1 MKKGK
6 RVVLSAFLFLLLGV
20 IAACGKSSEQ
30 VGQQLQVFYLNKEE
44 TEIISMP
51 YEAVHTS
58 KEREDL
64 VRELLNAL
72 ESQPK
77 EPGLQSAI
85 GGFSVKDCIVRES
98 QVTLNFSKE
107 YEMQHFTREVLAR
120 AAIVKTLTQL
130 DFVQLVLFQVE
141 GKNLADSLGEEV
153 GVLSSDSFLD
163 NTGQEMKK
171 YEETT
176 INLYFANATGDSLVK
191 VNRKLHYNTN
201 ISLEKLVVEQ
211 IVAGPLNSKNYVSEI
226 YPTVN
231 KETKI
236 IGVSVKDGICY
247 VNLSNHFLTPMESV
261 TPDITLFS
269 LVNSLTELPGIVKVQ
284 FAIEGD
290 TKVTFGEKYQFT
302 ALFERNLQLTKEGRS
317 NE

>member
-51 YEAVHTS
+51 YEAVHTP

-85 GGFSVKDCIVRES
+85 RGFLVKDCIVRES

-130 DFVQLVLFQVE
+130 DSVQLVLFQVE

>member
-51 YEAVHTS
+51 YEGVHTP

-85 GGFSVKDCIVRES
+85 RGFIVKDCIVRES

>member
-51 YEAVHTS
+51 YEAVHTP

-85 GGFSVKDCIVRES
+85 RGFLVKDCIVRES

-107 YEMQHFTREVLAR
+107 YEIQHFTREVLAR

-302 ALFERNLQLTKEGRS
+302 SLFERNLQLTKEGRS

>member
-51 YEAVHTS
+51 YEAVHTP

-85 GGFSVKDCIVRES
+85 RGFSVKDCIVRES

>member
-6 RVVLSAFLFLLLGV
+6 RAVLSAFLFLLLGV

-51 YEAVHTS
+51 YEAVHTP

-85 GGFSVKDCIVRES
+85 RGFLVKDCIVRES

-302 ALFERNLQLTKEGRS
+302 TLFERNLQLTKEGRS

>member
-51 YEAVHTS
+51 YEAVHTP

-85 GGFSVKDCIVRES
+85 RGFLVKDCIVRES

-302 ALFERNLQLTKEGRS
+302 TLFERNLQLTKEGRS

>member
-85 GGFSVKDCIVRES
+85 RGFSVKDCIVRES

>member
-51 YEAVHTS
+51 YEAVHTP

-85 GGFSVKDCIVRES
+85 RGFLVKDCIVRES

>member
-30 VGQQLQVFYLNKEE
+30 VGQQLLVFYLNKEE

-51 YEAVHTS
+51 YEAVHTP

-85 GGFSVKDCIVRES
+85 RGFLVKDCIVRES

-211 IVAGPLNSKNYVSEI
+211 IVAGPLDSKNYVSEI

>member
-51 YEAVHTS
+51 YEAVHTP

-85 GGFSVKDCIVRES
+85 RGFSVKDCIVRES

-302 ALFERNLQLTKEGRS
+302 TLFERNLQLTKEGRS

>member
-51 YEAVHTS
+51 YEAVHTP

-85 GGFSVKDCIVRES
+85 RGFLVKDCIVRES

-211 IVAGPLNSKNYVSEI
+211 IVAGPLDSKNYVSEI

>member
-51 YEAVHTS
+51 YEAVHTP

-85 GGFSVKDCIVRES
+85 RGFLVKDCIVRES

-302 ALFERNLQLTKEGRS
+302 ALFERDLQLTKEGRS

>member
-1 MKKGK
+1 MKKKK
-6 RVVLSAFLFLLLGV
+6 RRICCLFLLVLLFTV
-20 IAACGKSSEQ
+20 VACGKEERKKEQ
-30 VGQQLQVFYLNKEE
+30 ELQIFYLNKEE
-44 TEIISMP
+44 TEILSLP
-51 YEAVHTS
+51 YEAQHS
-58 KEREDL
+58 MEEKEKL
-64 VRELLNAL
+64 VFELLEAL
-72 ESQPK
+72 ETQPN
-77 EPGLQSAI
+77 EPGLHAAI
-85 GGFSVKDCIVRES
+85 KDFSIKDCIIWES
-98 QVTLNFSKE
+98 QVTLNFTKD

-130 DFVQLVLFQVE
+130 EFVQLVLFQVE
-141 GKNLADSLGEEV
+141 GKNLADSLGKEV
-153 GVLSSDSFLD
+153 GVLSADSFLD

-176 INLYFANATGDSLVK
+176 LNLYFANETGDQLVK

-211 IVAGPLNSKNYVSEI
+211 IVAGPLNNKNDIAEI
-226 YPTVN
+226 FPTVN

-247 VNLSNHFLTPMESV
+247 VNFSNLFLTTMGTV
-261 TPDITLFS
+261 TPDVAIYS
-269 LVNSLTELPGIVKVQ
+269 LVNSLTELPGILKVQ

-302 ALFERNLQLTKEGRS
+302 TLFERNTDLTEKRKEP
-317 NE
+317 

>member
-1 MKKGK
+1 MKKKK
-6 RVVLSAFLFLLLGV
+6 RRICCLFLLVLLFTV
-20 IAACGKSSEQ
+20 VACGKEERKKEQ
-30 VGQQLQVFYLNKEE
+30 ELQIFYLNKEE
-44 TEIISMP
+44 TEILSLP
-51 YEAVHTS
+51 YEAQHS
-58 KEREDL
+58 LEEKEKL
-64 VRELLNAL
+64 VFELLEAL
-72 ESQPK
+72 ETQPN
-77 EPGLQSAI
+77 EPGLQAAI
-85 GGFSVKDCIVRES
+85 KDFSIKDCIIWES
-98 QVTLNFSKE
+98 QVTLNFTKD

-130 DFVQLVLFQVE
+130 EFVQLVLFQVE
-141 GKNLADSLGEEV
+141 GKNLADSLGKEV
-153 GVLSSDSFLD
+153 GVLSADSFLD

-176 INLYFANATGDSLVK
+176 LNLYFANETGDQLVK

-211 IVAGPLNSKNYVSEI
+211 IVAGPLNNKNDIAEI
-226 YPTVN
+226 FPTVN

-247 VNLSNHFLTPMESV
+247 VNFSNLFLTPVGTV
-261 TPDITLFS
+261 TPDVAIYS
-269 LVNSLTELPGIVKVQ
+269 LVNSLTELPGILKVQ

-302 ALFERNLQLTKEGRS
+302 TLFERNTDLTEKRKEP
-317 NE
+317 

>member
-6 RVVLSAFLFLLLGV
+6 RAVLSAFLFLLLGV

-51 YEAVHTS
+51 YEAVHTP

-302 ALFERNLQLTKEGRS
+302 TLFERNLQLTKEGRS

>member
-1 MKKGK
+1 MKKKK
-6 RVVLSAFLFLLLGV
+6 RRICCLFLLVLLFTV
-20 IAACGKSSEQ
+20 VACGKEERKKEQ
-30 VGQQLQVFYLNKEE
+30 ELQIFYLNKEE
-44 TEIISMP
+44 TEILSLP
-51 YEAVHTS
+51 YEAQHS
-58 KEREDL
+58 MEEKEKL
-64 VRELLNAL
+64 VFELLEAL
-72 ESQPK
+72 ETQPN
-77 EPGLQSAI
+77 EPGLHAAI
-85 GGFSVKDCIVRES
+85 KDFSIKDCIIWES
-98 QVTLNFSKE
+98 QVTLNFTKD

-130 DFVQLVLFQVE
+130 EFVQLVLFQVE
-141 GKNLADSLGEEV
+141 GKNLADSLGKEV
-153 GVLSSDSFLD
+153 GVLSADSFLD

-176 INLYFANATGDSLVK
+176 LNLYFANETGDQLVK

-211 IVAGPLNSKNYVSEI
+211 IVAGPLNNKNDIAEI
-226 YPTVN
+226 FPTVN

-247 VNLSNHFLTPMESV
+247 VNFSNLFLTPVGTV
-261 TPDITLFS
+261 TPDVAIYS
-269 LVNSLTELPGIVKVQ
+269 LVNSLTELPGILKVQ

-302 ALFERNLQLTKEGRS
+302 TLFERNTDLTEKRKEP
-317 NE
+317 

>member
-85 GGFSVKDCIVRES
+85 RGFLVKDCIVRES

-302 ALFERNLQLTKEGRS
+302 TLFERNLQLTKEGRS

>member
-51 YEAVHTS
+51 YEAVHTP

-85 GGFSVKDCIVRES
+85 RGFIVKDCIVRES